1 MHSMVSHRAK
11 NTAVMLIRV
20 IVLLVLSLINIQHAG
35 LTELPAEHLAD
46 GRMAVT
52 IAEEF
57 GKWYNEYRVTTTV
70 YSW

>member
-1 MHSMVSHRAK
+1 MD
-11 NTAVMLIRV
+11 
-20 IVLLVLSLINIQHAG
+20 IQHTG

-57 GKWYNEYRVTTTV
+57 GKCYNEYSVTTTV